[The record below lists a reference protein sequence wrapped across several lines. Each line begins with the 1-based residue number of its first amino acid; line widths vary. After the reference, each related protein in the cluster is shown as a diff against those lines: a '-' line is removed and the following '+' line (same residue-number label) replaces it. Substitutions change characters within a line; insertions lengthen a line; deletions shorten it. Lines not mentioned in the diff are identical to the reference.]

1 MVKITVEGELDTIL
15 STRTETVTTTV
26 VNQSQFYTLTTTT
39 VEVTSRSAPSFPPLT
54 PPAPP
59 SPPSPTLPSDPAPNT
74 PPADFPATPPLVF
87 GQTEKPKPLRKARKA
102 KAKVFYPPCFSGVYY
117 TTFSGESWIFPPP
130 GSTEARE
137 FIKRSSAIFPL
148 ALSIPLPPT

>member
-1 MVKITVEGELDTIL
+1 MVKITVEGESDTIL
-15 STRTETVTTTV
+15 STKTETVTTTV
-26 VNQSQFYTLTTTT
+26 VNQSQLYTLTTTT
-39 VEVTSRSAPSFPPLT
+39 VEVTSRSAPLFPPLT
-54 PPAPP
+54 PPVPP
-59 SPPSPTLPSDPAPNT
+59 SPPSPTPPSDLAPDT
-74 PPADFPATPPLVF
+74 PPFDTPATPPLVF

-137 FIKRSSAIFPL
+137 LIKRSSSTYPL
-148 ALSIPLPPT
+148 TLSIPLPPK